1 MTYRRFS
8 SIAMVNQPQTRRE
21 KINILMVDDQPAKLL
36 SYEAILSDL
45 GENLIKAGSARE
57 ALEHLLKTDVA
68 VVLMDVSMPELNGFE
83 LAEIIRQHPRF
94 QRTAIIFVS
103 GVHLTDLDQVKG
115 YERGAVDYV
124 SVPIIPQ
131 ILKAKVSVF
140 VDLYRKTREL
150 EEMNEEL
157 ERRVAER
164 TEELEKRASELESL
178 NQELFRSNREL
189 DSFTYIASHDLKE
202 PLRGIHNYA
211 HFLLEDYGD
220 KLDETGQEKLVT
232 LQRLTQ
238 RMESLIES
246 LLHYSRLG
254 RQELERRETDLQEL
268 LDDALELL
276 AQRIEESKTAIRTP
290 RRLPR
295 MRVDRTLVGELLV
308 NLITNAIKYNN
319 KDERWIEIGWI
330 DNARG
335 AQTFTAKSQDQD
347 GLENPSQAKIR
358 EDAARSASM
367 VFYVRDNGIGISQN
381 HFENVF
387 RIFKRLHGRDEWGG
401 GAGVGLTIVRRII
414 ERHGGHV
421 WLESAVDEGS
431 TFYFTLDGGKE
442 KDEGTRTQSASL
454 VGD

>member
-1 MTYRRFS
+1 
-8 SIAMVNQPQTRRE
+8 MVDQPQTQRE

-131 ILKAKVSVF
+131 ILKAKVGVF
-140 VDLYRKTREL
+140 VDLYRKTRDL
-150 EEMNEEL
+150 EAMNEEL

-178 NQELFRSNREL
+178 NQELVRSNREL

-220 KLDETGQEKLVT
+220 KLDETGQEKLLT

-254 RQELERRETDLQEL
+254 RQDLERRETDLQEL
-268 LDDALELL
+268 LDDSLELL
-276 AQRIEESKTAIRTP
+276 VPRIEESKTAIRIP
-290 RRLPR
+290 RPLPR
-295 MRVDRTLVGELLV
+295 IQIDRTLVGELLV

-330 DNARG
+330 DDSSA
-335 AQTFTAKSQDQD
+335 AQTFTAKTRDRHGVDS
-347 GLENPSQAKIR
+347 PSYAQLP
-358 EDAARSASM
+358 EGAARSSNI
-367 VFYVRDNGIGISQN
+367 FYVRDNGIGISPN

-414 ERHGGHV
+414 ERHGGHI

-442 KDEGTRTQSASL
+442 KDEGTQTQSASF

>member
-1 MTYRRFS
+1 
-8 SIAMVNQPQTRRE
+8 MVDQPQTQRE

-103 GVHLTDLDQVKG
+103 GVHLTDLDQVRG

-131 ILKAKVSVF
+131 ILKAKVGVF
-140 VDLYRKTREL
+140 VDLYRKTRDL
-150 EEMNEEL
+150 EEMNEKL

-178 NQELFRSNREL
+178 NQELVRSNREL

-220 KLDETGQEKLVT
+220 KLDETGQEKLLT

-254 RQELERRETDLQEL
+254 RQDLERRETDLQEL
-268 LDDALELL
+268 LDEALELL
-276 AQRIEESKTAIRTP
+276 VTRIEESKTAIRVP
-290 RRLPR
+290 RALPR
-295 MRVDRTLVGELLV
+295 IQIDRTLVGELLV

-330 DNARG
+330 DDSSAT
-335 AQTFTAKSQDQD
+335 QTFTAKTRGRDAEDSLSHAQLPD
-347 GLENPSQAKIR
+347 GVSR
-358 EDAARSASM
+358 RSN
-367 VFYVRDNGIGISQN
+367 VFYVRDNGIGILPN

-401 GAGVGLTIVRRII
+401 GAGVGLTIVRRIV
-414 ERHGGHV
+414 ERHGGHI

-431 TFYFTLDGGKE
+431 TFYFTLDGDKE
-442 KDEGTRTQSASL
+442 KDEGTQTQSAGL